1 MRNPRGP
8 RTLPLPLSLVRVI
21 AAGLGAFAVLG
32 VAAGP
37 ALAKSD
43 ISIAA
48 VPLPGKTSTTPG
60 LIDVV
65 GWGADDAGGLQRLC
79 VDRRVGTEPWRK
91 LACGPVGYAVGGVV
105 HVDVPRVGPGPE
117 SFRTRLLRVRSAGG
131 DQPVPDLVSRTVTV
145 PAYEPPRFARFV
157 DRVMADWRPVT

>member
-1 MRNPRGP
+1 MRSPRGL
-8 RTLPLPLSLVRVI
+8 RTLPLSLVRVI
-21 AAGLGAFAVLG
+21 VAGLGAFAVLG

-48 VPLPGKTSTTPG
+48 GPLPGKTTTAPG

-65 GWGADDAGGLQRLC
+65 GWGADDAGGFQRLC
-79 VDRRVGTEPWRK
+79 VDRRIGTAPWRK
-91 LACGPVGYAVGGVV
+91 LACGPVGYAVGGLV
-105 HVDVPRVGPGPE
+105 HVDVPRTGPGPE
-117 SFRTRLLRVRSAGG
+117 SFRARLLRVRSAGG
-131 DQPVPDLVSRTVTV
+131 DQPVVDRVSRTVV
-145 PAYEPPRFARFV
+145 VSGYEPPRFTRFV